1 MLVMFS
7 VVPPLFVSV
16 TAWALLVL
24 PSAWLGNVILGGD
37 KFGVG
42 CATPVP
48 DSEMLIVGPQALV
61 VIDMVP
67 VTLPPTAGANL
78 TLKVALSKGFR
89 VRDNT
94 SPLMLKPAPVTVA
107 RETVTLRVPVFVRVT
122 PRVRLVPT
130 VTLPKLRLLELVAI
144 RVNAAAS
151 LARLRATKNRS
162 TERTSCAK
170 RPAHAYFRRFFRR
183 HRQGIPLLQGS
194 ATVPSRQEACASV
207 FGSLAEAT
215 GTLTG
220 DGKPLHV
227 QIWLSAECFVTLRV
241 REGRLDR
248 GKNCPLFYDLRNEA
262 TKTP

>member
-67 VTLPPTAGANL
+67 VTLPPTAGANS
-78 TLKVALSKGFR
+78 TLKVALSKGSR
-89 VRDNT
+89 VRGNT

-107 RETVTLRVPVFVRVT
+107 WETVTRRNPKFVRVT

-130 VTLPKLRLLELVAI
+130 VTLPKLRLSELVAI
-144 RVNAAAS
+144 RAAAS
-151 LARLRATKNRS
+151 SARLRATKNRS
-162 TERTSCAK
+162 TERTSCAE
-170 RPAHAYFRRFFRR
+170 RPARAYFRQFLRR

-227 QIWLSAECFVTLRV
+227 QIWLSAECFVNLRV